1 MLAGSPELRDSLARS
16 ASLERLNL
24 ERHGAIR
31 LGTAAELAT
40 MRRVFAVMG
49 MEPVGYYD
57 LSVAGIPVH
66 STAFR
71 PWATRRWRPI
81 PSACSPRCCDW
92 NCSKTRR
99 WPPRRAR
106 SCNGAT
112 SSRAR
117 ALALTEQF
125 ERDGGLDS
133 AQADEFVEQV
143 RETFRW
149 HSEATVT
156 AETHQAPARRPSPDR
171 RRGLFRRPA
180 HQPPD
185 PAHAGHRRCR
195 PPCRAAASPAKEVV
209 EGPPR
214 RKHPI
219 LLRQTSF
226 KALEEPVRFLGADTA
241 GTHTAR
247 FGEVEQRGIALTRR
261 AASA

>member
-1 MLAGSPELRDSLARS
+1 MSDMYRQEVPQYGTLLDLVADINADVLAGSPELRDSLARS

-71 PWATRRWRPI
+71 PVGDAALAANPFRVFT
-81 PSACSPRCCDW
+81 RCCDW

-112 SSRAR
+112 SSRRAR
-117 ALALTEQF
+117 W
-125 ERDGGLDS
+125 R
-133 AQADEFVEQV
+133 
-143 RETFRW
+143 
-149 HSEATVT
+149 
-156 AETHQAPARRPSPDR
+156 
-171 RRGLFRRPA
+171 
-180 HQPPD
+180 
-185 PAHAGHRRCR
+185 
-195 PPCRAAASPAKEVV
+195 
-209 EGPPR
+209 
-214 RKHPI
+214 
-219 LLRQTSF
+219 
-226 KALEEPVRFLGADTA
+226 
-241 GTHTAR
+241 
-247 FGEVEQRGIALTRR
+247 
-261 AASA
+261 